1 MTRYATQILVSHVFS
16 ILMNI
21 QPSLTL
27 EHFRYLSS
35 KQDGYP
41 NSDVQPKGGSNLL
54 GVYATVHKP

>member
-1 MTRYATQILVSHVFS
+1 
-16 ILMNI
+16 MNI
-21 QPSLTL
+21 QLSLTL

-54 GVYATVHKP
+54 SLYATVQKKKATALLTHFLPSMS